1 MSPPTFSQPERRNFL
16 APALIVAAIVAAAFT
31 LIYLF
36 LPRRDADV
44 EVTHVSVMPEHI
56 TFSSAEPANG
66 PHVVGD
72 KGSTE
77 DDLYILA
84 TVRVRDN
91 LKIPLFVKDLT
102 GTLTTSDSTDVTVS
116 AVEKNDLNDVYQ
128 AFPSIKSASGPPLLR
143 EIEIAPGATAEGV
156 VMLHYSATEDD
167 WKQRKSA
174 SVTLDFYHQDPITVP
189 IPQS

>member
-1 MSPPTFSQPERRNFL
+1 MSDPTFAQPERRNFL
-16 APALIVAAIVAAAFT
+16 APALIVAIIVAVACA
-31 LIYLF
+31 LIYF
-36 LPRRDADV
+36 LLPHRDADV
-44 EVTHVSVMPEHI
+44 AVTHVAVMPEHI

-84 TVRVRDN
+84 TVRVHDN
-91 LKIPLFVKDLT
+91 LKIPLFIKDLT
-102 GTLTTSDSTDVTVS
+102 GTLTTSDGTDVTVS
-116 AVEKNDLNDVYQ
+116 AIEKNDLNEVYE

-156 VMLHYSATEDD
+156 VMLHYSATEEG
-167 WKQRKSA
+167 WKQHKSA
-174 SVTLDFYHQDPITVP
+174 SITIEFYHQDPITVP